1 MAAGPGTVNFVF
13 IVSCRFLLLLLLN
26 WSLLLLI
33 EKLLVVPLVT
43 RFK

>member
-13 IVSCRFLLLLLLN
+13 IVSCRFLLLLLN